1 MKSIYVN
8 IIRRGGHVL
17 VAACDADLLGKTL
30 TDGGLEFYVSE
41 KFYKGEK
48 KSLEAAIEAIR
59 HANSANLIG
68 RDIVEKAVSEGLVH
82 PKAILA
88 ISGIPHAQII
98 RI

>member
-68 RDIVEKAVSEGLVH
+68 RDIVERAVSEGLVH